1 MISTFVRVA
10 ANGKISFFFMAEQC
24 YIWGFPGK
32 EFVCNAGDL
41 GWENPLE
48 EGMAT
53 QANILAWS
61 IPMDRGAWRATV
73 SGVTKSWT

>member
-1 MISTFVRVA
+1 MGPKFPWTKDRLPTPVFL
-10 ANGKISFFFMAEQC
+10 
-24 YIWGFPGK
+24 GFPCGSAGN
-32 EFVCNAGDL
+32 ESAYSAGDL
-41 GWENPLE
+41 GWENPLA

-53 QANILAWS
+53 HANILAWS